1 MNGFNLEFGFRWI
14 TTYYKET
21 EMLRPV
27 LLLVLPTVV
36 GGYSVGITGDVNLN
50 PSLKAQDPTY
60 VGVMFRAV

>member
-1 MNGFNLEFGFRWI
+1 MVGLSIGLSTFHIIRRQM
-14 TTYYKET
+14 
-21 EMLRPV
+21 MLRPV